1 MTSPDHFKLPSREEC
16 ARRLRTLAAILHAL
30 PNGKVAL
37 IPGVNVDRSVLPKE
51 IDGVPMPVPSIEHVM
66 KVCAVCGDDIWLG
79 PRQAKHAGIR
89 LCYICIS
96 IYQAVHGEV
105 KPQALN
111 PGIDDV
117 PRRRI

>member
-1 MTSPDHFKLPSREEC
+1 MTDDLKLPSRAEC
-16 ARRLRTLAAILHAL
+16 ARRLSALYAILHAL
-30 PNGKVAL
+30 PNGKVAF

-66 KVCAVCGDDIWLG
+66 KECAVCGDGIWLG
-79 PRQAKHAGIR
+79 PRQAQHPGIR

-111 PGIDDV
+111 PNADNI
-117 PRRRI
+117 PRRSI